1 MAEPIKMPF
10 GRLTH
15 VDPRNH
21 ILDES
26 QSLHKKLQ
34 FWGGCPVNCK
44 ALTVS
49 AEVYTARD
57 HSIQSL
63 ITA

>member
-34 FWGGCPVNCK
+34 FWGGV
-44 ALTVS
+44 VQS
-49 AEVYTARD
+49 TAK
-57 HSIQSL
+57 HWQSL
-63 ITA
+63 LRCTQQEIIQFNP